1 MVAKKI
7 NVPDIGSLL
16 GQIAE
21 KRDSGELPRTEV
33 QRVQPVDASIRKAG
47 KTAKQEEV
55 KLSKPEARGAGGRP
69 TVKDQSVEY
78 VKLSP
83 RIPKPLKKATE
94 IALINERFHDDEGRT
109 IKTLDEIIAF
119 ALERLLK
126 EKE

>member
-1 MVAKKI
+1 M

-33 QRVQPVDASIRKAG
+33 QRVQPVEAPKSKAG
-47 KTAKQEEV
+47 KTQKQENTKPAQQEV
-55 KLSKPEARGAGGRP
+55 RGAGGRP

-83 RIPKPLKKATE
+83 RIPKTLKKATE
-94 IALINERFHDDEGRT
+94 IALIEERFQDEEGRAIT
-109 IKTLDEIIAF
+109 TLDEIVTL

-126 EKE
+126 AKQ